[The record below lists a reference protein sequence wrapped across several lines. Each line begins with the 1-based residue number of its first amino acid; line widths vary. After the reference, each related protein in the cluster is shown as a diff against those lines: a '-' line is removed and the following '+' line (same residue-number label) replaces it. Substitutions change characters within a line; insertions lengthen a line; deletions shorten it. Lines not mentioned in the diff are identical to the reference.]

1 MRKKASSVIWMV
13 GLMLSIIMLVG
24 GCGSTRQAGFEEAED
39 VPEWVLKPP
48 QVEDV
53 FYGIGIAQKANPAI
67 GQQAADS
74 RARDAIVRGVELEIS
89 NLIRDSMEEVL
100 TTFGPEGRDYTESV
114 SKQIGSMTLRGA
126 IIEKREVHGKT
137 WYALARINISEMRT
151 NILEAARNEAR
162 RNEAMY
168 QRFQAEQSFDRLQ
181 QEVDS
186 MKGSTNTVDE

>member
-1 MRKKASSVIWMV
+1 MRQKTSSLIWMA
-13 GLMLSIIMLVG
+13 GLMLSIILLVS

-39 VPEWVLKPP
+39 VPDWVLNSP
-48 QVEDV
+48 QAEDV

-74 RARDAIVRGVELEIS
+74 RARDAIVRAVELEVN

-114 SKQIGSMTLRGA
+114 SKQVGSMTLRGA
-126 IIEKREVHGKT
+126 IIDKREVHGKT
-137 WYALARINISEMRT
+137 WYALARINIAEMRT
-151 NILEAARNEAR
+151 NILEAAQNEAR

-168 QRFQAEQSFDRLQ
+168 QRFQAEQSLDRLQ
-181 QEVDS
+181 QEVDR
-186 MKGSTNTVDE
+186 MKGSTNTVDK